1 MPKKKGKLQAKA
13 PKFSLRASGK
23 KNSEHHELGLRYSAA
38 DRSGS
43 HTLRDLKQ
51 VSYPELCGW
60 GPKVC
65 KAYLW
70 DHGVLSPDVPLC
82 WSCGESM
89 IRTGR
94 RVDDEL
100 KCGGTN
106 CYGHPVLTRPLE
118 AFTPLHCTVRQ
129 GKEADYVNFLRCCY
143 CVGIRT
149 PPDAMEHLLSS
160 VCRKVLT
167 RWAQDIRLACATAEY
182 QDSCNFEFDAGV
194 LEFDTATS
202 SVRRKASESE
212 IQLARTKRNKV
223 ERKGLQAVARK
234 VRKTV

>member
-118 AFTPLHCTVRQ
+118 AFT
-129 GKEADYVNFLRCCY
+129 RC
-143 CVGIRT
+143 I
-149 PPDAMEHLLSS
+149 
-160 VCRKVLT
+160 
-167 RWAQDIRLACATAEY
+167 AQ
-182 QDSCNFEFDAGV
+182 FV
-194 LEFDTATS
+194 
-202 SVRRKASESE
+202 K
-212 IQLARTKRNKV
+212 
-223 ERKGLQAVARK
+223 ERKLIMSISCDVVTASGSELLRMQWNICCPVCAEK
-234 VRKTV
+234 S